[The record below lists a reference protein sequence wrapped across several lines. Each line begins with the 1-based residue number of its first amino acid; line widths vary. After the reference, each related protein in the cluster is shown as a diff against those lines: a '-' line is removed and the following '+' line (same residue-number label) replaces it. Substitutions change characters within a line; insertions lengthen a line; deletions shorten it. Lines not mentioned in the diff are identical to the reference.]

1 VQSPIRGQY
10 QTLEK
15 LGSGGMGEV
24 YKAKDLKLN
33 RMVALKVLRA
43 DHTGDSDRR
52 QRFMQEAQAASA
64 LNHPNIITIHDII
77 SEEGAEIMVMEL
89 VAGRTLNEIIPR
101 GGLRVPQVINY
112 STQIADALAAAH
124 NAGIIH
130 RDLKPGNI
138 MVTDRDLV
146 KLLDFGL
153 AKLAPGFSDD
163 PDATNLAPLTM
174 QGSIVGTL
182 CYMSPEQALGKPADA
197 RSDIF
202 SFGAVLYE
210 MATGIRA
217 FTGEN
222 GISMLSSVLRDEPRR
237 VLEITPDVPPVLSD
251 VIHRCL
257 NKDPDARFQTMAEL
271 RDGFLRLRQLSESG
285 TLYTP
290 APLAETVIVR
300 PTFVPPPPPPAGK
313 MWKYALAG
321 FAVVFLAIAA
331 WFVLPHKRSELPQ
344 PVAAIPNNE
353 PTNKPSPTA
362 TPAVPAPPVPIKQ
375 PVALLVP
382 IPDSTPVPLE
392 LLIDI
397 PIDAEPGLPL
407 PFKVTADVKIG
418 GETVIA
424 KGASGTGEFFSREK
438 KKQFLVVGRGSKIS
452 VQINTVQAPDGAK
465 LKLRDEARTIETP
478 GLKSKTIA
486 VAKGAVTIAY
496 TAGPQAVR
504 LPKASPK

>member
-1 VQSPIRGQY
+1 
-10 QTLEK
+10 
-15 LGSGGMGEV
+15 MGEV
-24 YKAKDLKLN
+24 FKARDLKLN
-33 RMVALKVLRA
+33 RMVALKVLRP

-52 QRFMQEAQAASA
+52 QRFMLEAQAASA

-77 SEEGAEIMVMEL
+77 SEEGSEIMVMEL
-89 VAGRTLNEIIPR
+89 VAGRTLNEVIPR
-101 GGLRVPQVINY
+101 GGLRVPQIINY
-112 STQIADALAAAH
+112 SAQIADALAAAH
-124 NAGIIH
+124 GAGIIH

-153 AKLAPGFSDD
+153 AKLVACFNDD

-182 CYMSPEQALGKPADA
+182 CYMSPEQAQGQPADA

-237 VLEITPDVPPVLSD
+237 ILEIIPDVPPVLSD

-257 NKDPDARFQTMAEL
+257 AKDPGARFQTMAEL

-290 APLAETVIVR
+290 EPLAETVIVR
-300 PTFVPPPPPPAGK
+300 PTVVPPPPAPAAK
-313 MWKYALAG
+313 MWKYVLVG
-321 FAVVFLAIAA
+321 FAAVFLALAA
-331 WFVLPHKRSELPQ
+331 WFVLPHKRSEP
-344 PVAAIPNNE
+344 PPAVAAIPNNE

-362 TPAVPAPPVPIKQ
+362 TPAAPAPPIPVKEL
-375 PVALLVP
+375 VALLVP
-382 IPDSTPVPLE
+382 VPDSTPVPLE
-392 LLIDI
+392 LQTDI
-397 PIDAEPGLPL
+397 PVDAEPGLPL
-407 PFKVTADVKIG
+407 QFKVTAAVKIG

-424 KGASGTGEFFSREK
+424 AGAAATGEFYAREK
-438 KKQFLVVGRGSKIS
+438 KKQFLVVGRGTKIR
-452 VQINTVQAPDGAK
+452 VQINTVQSPDGAK

-478 GLKSKTIA
+478 GLKSKTVA
-486 VAKGAVTIAY
+486 VAKGAITIAY
-496 TAGPQAVR
+496 TAGAQAVR
-504 LPKASPK
+504 LAKASPK